1 VPQILAEKGVLK
13 YSDQLMTV
21 INEKTV
27 LDYGCPMEVELR
39 AAMIQA
45 VEIIS
50 AKLQETPK
58 HKLNA
63 VEVDWFL
70 WQVGEKSKDKLVGH
84 HRVYSIFY

>member
-1 VPQILAEKGVLK
+1 MPQILAEKGVLE

-27 LDYGCPMEVELR
+27 LDYGCPMEVEIR

-45 VEIIS
+45 VEMIS
-50 AKLQETPK
+50 AQLQETE

-70 WQVGEKSKDKLVGH
+70 WQVGEKCKDELVGH

>member
-1 VPQILAEKGVLK
+1 MPQILAEKGVLE

-27 LDYGCPMEVELR
+27 LDYGCPMEVEIR

-45 VEIIS
+45 VEMIS
-50 AKLQETPK
+50 AQLQETE
-58 HKLNA
+58 HKQNA

-70 WQVGEKSKDKLVGH
+70 WQVGEKCKDELVGH

>member
-1 VPQILAEKGVLK
+1 
-13 YSDQLMTV
+13 MTV

-27 LDYGCPMEVELR
+27 LDYGCPMEVEIR

-45 VEIIS
+45 VEMIS
-50 AKLQETPK
+50 AQLQETE

-70 WQVGEKSKDKLVGH
+70 WQVGEKCKDELVGH